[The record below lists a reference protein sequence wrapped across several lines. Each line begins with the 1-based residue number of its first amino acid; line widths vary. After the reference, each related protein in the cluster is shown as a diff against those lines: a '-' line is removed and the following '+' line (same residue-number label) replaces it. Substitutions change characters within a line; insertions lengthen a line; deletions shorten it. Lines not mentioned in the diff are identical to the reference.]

1 MHEPGSLALLR
12 WLLSWYYTMSIY
24 WPVYHAFPGRR
35 KGEEKRNLQ
44 PLRKAGCSS
53 NLDAGTQAI
62 RAVMKSRFLFASSN
76 VQPLYWWSGSSG
88 CRPGHTYCLK
98 NQPPK
103 GLLLWPDGWLYL
115 TIAVVIWSQPHSYF
129 RDKCLGWNRKSKRLE
144 NNILFLWVLKA

>member
-1 MHEPGSLALLR
+1 
-12 WLLSWYYTMSIY
+12 MSIY

-76 VQPLYWWSGSSG
+76 VQSLYW
-88 CRPGHTYCLK
+88 
-98 NQPPK
+98 
-103 GLLLWPDGWLYL
+103 
-115 TIAVVIWSQPHSYF
+115 
-129 RDKCLGWNRKSKRLE
+129 
-144 NNILFLWVLKA
+144 